1 MKICGKV
8 PKAPRYFTPVPFFV
22 KCAMLLT
29 LMETQFTTDCR
40 ALMRHEIAAA
50 GGNEVF
56 FIGRT
61 NIDGIIWET
70 ETIARGSKVAVP
82 AIITRASGGDVVIH
96 NHPSGDLT
104 PSAADMDIASVTGN
118 QGIGFAIVNNDC
130 TRCYQVVA
138 PFTERAGELLSLE
151 EIGRVFAFDGVM
163 AHLKG
168 YEQRDEQLR
177 MAFAVAEAFNG
188 DRVTLV
194 EAGTGTGKSL
204 AYLVPAIL
212 WATRNNQRVV
222 VSTNTINLQEQLIKK
237 DLPFLARNSRVEFKA
252 VLVKGRSNYA
262 CLRKLEHAE
271 AEPALFPDES
281 SAELTTIIEWSHA
294 SQDGCRSD
302 LAFTPHRNTWEE
314 VCCEADQCGRSRCSH
329 FGRCFFYR
337 ARREA
342 SSAKVLVVN
351 HSLLLADIVLRKE
364 TGYDATAILPP
375 FTRLILDEGHHLED
389 VATTHLSLIIAR
401 SGILKQLHRL
411 VPQKANR
418 AGLLTII
425 SSRITR
431 DLPESH
437 EGLYAELSGLLE
449 SHLLPRTHDLAGL
462 TERTMDWLALA
473 MEHDAAELSGREQ
486 KLRITPEIE
495 HKPFW
500 QEVCLRLHSLA
511 DALNDYASALRT
523 LLHRSEE
530 LPEKLREKLS
540 GQLLDTGG
548 IEGRLQAMA
557 DGLLFFITDAEG
569 YCRWIETVA
578 SSRGV
583 RAMLCAAPLDISAQI
598 KETVLDR
605 LKTIIVT
612 SATLTVGGEFD
623 YLKKRTGFALLPKE
637 RLTELRLASPF
648 DYANQVFVAIP
659 DDMPEPTAPGYREAL
674 EERILKAVSISR
686 GGAFILFTSYDILN
700 RVHAA
705 LSPDLAR
712 LGLSVFKQG
721 EAGRH
726 ALLAHFR
733 KDRNAVLFGT
743 DSFWEGVDVK
753 GEALRLVI
761 IARLPF
767 QVPTEPVQQARAE
780 KVKTDGG
787 DSFRDFSVPQAVIKF
802 RQGFGRLIRSREDRG
817 AVLILD
823 RRVIN
828 KGYGR
833 IFLRSLPETEIVRG
847 DSEAILAKMGE
858 FFGGTRKLL

>member
-1 MKICGKV
+1 MNNF
-8 PKAPRYFTPVPFFV
+8 FTDD
-22 KCAMLLT
+22 ALL
-29 LMETQFTTDCR
+29 
-40 ALMRHEIAAA
+40 LMRHEIAAT

-61 NIDGIIWET
+61 NVDGIVCEA
-70 ETIARGSKVAVP
+70 EAIARGNRVAVP

-104 PSAADMDIASVTGN
+104 PSSADMDIASVCGN
-118 QGIGFAIVNNDC
+118 QGIGFSIVNNDC
-130 TRCYQVVA
+130 SRSYQVVV
-138 PFTERAGELLSLE
+138 PFTEKKGELLSLD
-151 EIGRVFAFDGVM
+151 EIGRVFAADGM
-163 AHLKG
+163 MSHLKG
-168 YEQRDEQLR
+168 FEQRDEQVR

-188 DRVTLV
+188 DRVALV
-194 EAGTGTGKSL
+194 EAGTGIGKSL

-222 VSTNTINLQEQLIKK
+222 ISTNTINLQEQLIKK
-237 DLPFLARNSRVEFKA
+237 DLPFLSRNSQVEFKA
-252 VLVKGRSNYA
+252 VLVKGRGNYV

-271 AEPALFPDES
+271 AEPSLFPDET
-281 SAELTTIIEWSHA
+281 SAELTTIIEWSRS

-302 LAFTPHRNTWEE
+302 LSFTPHRNTWEE
-314 VCCEADQCGRSRCSH
+314 LCCEADQCSRSRCKH

-351 HSLLLADIVLRKE
+351 HALLLSDIVLRKE

-375 FTRLILDEGHHLED
+375 FTRLIFDEGHHLED
-389 VATTHLSLIIAR
+389 VATSHLSLIIAR

-411 VPQKANR
+411 VPQKSNR
-418 AGLLTII
+418 VGLLTII

-431 DLPESH
+431 DLPESL

-449 SHLLPRTHDLAGL
+449 SHLLPKVHDLAAL
-462 TERTMDWLALA
+462 TERTMDWLALSL
-473 MEHDAAELSGREQ
+473 ENGVGGLSGGEQ

-495 HKPFW
+495 SKPLW
-500 QEVCLRLHSLA
+500 QEVRLRLHTLA
-511 DALNDYASALRT
+511 DALNDYTSALRT
-523 LLHRSEE
+523 LLRRSEE
-530 LPEKLREKLS
+530 LPEKLREKLAD
-540 GQLLDTGG
+540 QLLDTGG

-557 DGLLFFITDAEG
+557 DGVLFFITEAQG
-569 YCRWIETVA
+569 YCRWIEARTG
-578 SSRGV
+578 SRGV
-583 RAMLCAAPLDISAQI
+583 QARLCAAPLDISAQV
-598 KETVLDR
+598 KETLLDR

-612 SATLTVGGEFD
+612 SATLTVGTEFG
-623 YLKKRTGFALLPKE
+623 YLKKRAGFGLLAKE

-648 DYANQVFVAIP
+648 DYASQVFVGIP
-659 DDMPEPTAPGYREAL
+659 EDMPEPADPGYREAL

-686 GGAFILFTSYDILN
+686 GGVFILFTSYDLLN
-700 RVHAA
+700 RVYSA

-712 LGLSVFKQG
+712 LGLVALKQG
-721 EAGRH
+721 ETGRH
-726 ALLAHFR
+726 TLLARFR
-733 KDRNAVLFGT
+733 KEGNAVLFGT

-753 GEALRLVI
+753 GDALRLVI

-780 KVKTDGG
+780 KIKADGG
-787 DSFRDFSVPQAVIKF
+787 DSFREFSVPQAVIKF

-828 KGYGR
+828 KGYGK
-833 IFLRSLPETEIVRG
+833 IFLRSLPETGIIKGE
-847 DSEAILAKMGE
+847 SAAIFDRMEE
-858 FFGGTRKLL
+858 FFRKEEQ